1 MLRSVMSRGAARWL
15 QAMGTQ
21 RWWWHSAGLGAALP
35 EGERCGCGH
44 RSSTEQS
51 GVWWSMEEL
60 ECWRGGAFRLFVCLF
75 VSKGLEIVGF
85 HKTHLRMPKDTSQRN
100 KK

>member
-1 MLRSVMSRGAARWL
+1 MAAGHGHTAL
-15 QAMGTQ
+15 VVAQ
-21 RWWWHSAGLGAALP
+21 RWAGLGAALP
-35 EGERCGCGH
+35 EGEKCGCGH

-75 VSKGLEIVGF
+75 QNDSK
-85 HKTHLRMPKDTSQRN
+85 
-100 KK
+100 